1 MVSRYAQCFRE
12 LPLFR
17 PACIIIFKEVTEKS
31 TYIEVGYL
39 RVRLYFPM
47 ESRHDETERFSE
59 IRKARNMGSPLS
71 LTIIAPV
78 FLSFM

>member
-47 ESRHDETERFSE
+47 ESRHDETERFSG
-59 IRKARNMGSPLS
+59 ILRGVRFLFR
-71 LTIIAPV
+71 PV
-78 FLSFM
+78 AD